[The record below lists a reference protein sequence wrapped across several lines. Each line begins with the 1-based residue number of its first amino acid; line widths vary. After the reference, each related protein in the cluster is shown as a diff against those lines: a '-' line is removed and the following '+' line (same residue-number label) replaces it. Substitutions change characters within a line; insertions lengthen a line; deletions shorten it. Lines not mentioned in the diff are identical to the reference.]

1 MYRLLLRLLPRHRR
15 AQYGDEM
22 EAVFAAN
29 TREVMTQGGRT
40 AVLRVWMR
48 ELGGLMRFAWRE
60 RLGITGNGS
69 GVVRDLRWAWRG
81 VRGRGWTGA
90 LSIGLLGL
98 AMAAATLVFASADA
112 LIFNRTPYPDAD
124 RLVGFPRGVG
134 GITFTRLREQQ
145 DVLSH
150 VAGHQPSYTFL
161 TGSDSLEQADTAF
174 VTPGFFETLGV
185 QPRWGRPLTEAD
197 RSSISPTAAVITE
210 GLARERFGSPD
221 GAIGQVL
228 STDDRPLTVV
238 GVMRESFRYPD
249 GDVRIWRAL
258 DYERLNRMF
267 PSMWLVG
274 RLAAGVSVDDAG
286 KTLATRLP
294 NLADKST
301 GRVELRSGIF
311 SMPAETRIRTL
322 NILLG
327 AALCLLLAACAN
339 VVSLEVA
346 GGLRR
351 SRVLAVQAAL
361 GASRWSLVRTTLLEG
376 VALVGVA
383 YVLALGLAS
392 GGISLLRDFLPPSLT
407 SEGVNPLDV
416 DWRAISAMG
425 LVAAVVWA
433 VASLPATLRANSP
446 ELQLLLKGDDR
457 SSTSSAQAARLR
469 RWITVGEVALS
480 VLLLAGGLLYL
491 RTYSALL
498 AVDTGLQTDNVMA
511 LSARMSAQ
519 TSPARVGQIE
529 AALLDRLRADPTVV
543 AVSRGSG
550 PPSSGFT
557 VAVVPEINGQA
568 AAGEPATLSVYSVE
582 PSYFDVVGLR
592 PVAGR
597 LFDSS
602 AEPGDVV
609 ITESLARRYW
619 GDVSPIG
626 SVIAAPHSGILPRT
640 VVGVVPHVR
649 THRDDLGGPSAKA
662 FSMFEPLPPTAQR
675 RASDADP
682 TTNAPSGLAWEGA
695 TMLVRLREGVS
706 ASTLLAVVRSVDP
719 GARYAVQPLAAAYAS
734 RHAETRMV
742 TAIVMTFAGV
752 AFVIAGAGVFGL
764 LAFLVASRT
773 REIGVRMALGADRR
787 DVGRLVVG
795 SSLRLVGLGV
805 AVGLAATVVA
815 SRWVEAELFGVT
827 GTDPLTLTAV
837 SGVVLLAGLVAAWAP
852 ARRASRIDPAIT
864 LRAE

>member
-22 EAVFAAN
+22 EEVFAISSDEAI
-29 TREVMTQGGRT
+29 RHGGPW
-40 AVLRVWMR
+40 ALLRLWIR

-60 RLGITGNGS
+60 RLGFSGTGGPLT
-69 GVVRDLRWAWRG
+69 RDLRWAWRG

-90 LSIGLLGL
+90 LSVGLLGL

-124 RLVGFPRGVG
+124 RLVGFPRAAG
-134 GITFTRLREQQ
+134 GTTYTRLREQQ

-150 VAGHQPSYTFL
+150 IAGHQPAYTFL
-161 TGSDSLEQADTAF
+161 TGGDSLVQADTAF
-174 VTPGFFETLGV
+174 VTPGFFETLGL

-197 RSSISPTAAVITE
+197 RTSISPTNAIITE
-210 GLARERFGSPD
+210 GLARERFGSPL
-221 GAIGQVL
+221 GALGQVL
-228 STDDRPLTVV
+228 PTDDRPLTVV
-238 GVMRESFRYPD
+238 GVMPESFRYPN

-267 PSMWLVG
+267 LSMTLVG
-274 RLAAGVSVDDAG
+274 RLAPRVSVEDAG

-294 NLADKST
+294 NMADKST
-301 GRVELRSGIF
+301 GRVELRVGIF
-311 SMPAETRIRTL
+311 SLPTEARIRTL

-376 VALVGVA
+376 MMLVGAAYMLALV
-383 YVLALGLAS
+383 LAS
-392 GGISLLRDFLPPSLT
+392 GGLSLLHDVLPASLT

-416 DWRAISAMG
+416 DWRAIGAMG
-425 LVAAVVWA
+425 AAAALVWMI
-433 VASLPATLRANSP
+433 ASLPATLRANSP
-446 ELQLLLKGDDR
+446 QLQLLLKGDDR
-457 SSTSSAQAARLR
+457 SSTSSASATRLR

-498 AVDTGLQTDNVMA
+498 AVDTGLQTDNVML

-519 TSPARVGQIE
+519 TPPSRVDQLE
-529 AALLDRLRADPTVV
+529 AAVLERLRADSNVV
-543 AVSRGSG
+543 ATSRGSG
-550 PPSSGFT
+550 PPGNAFT
-557 VAVVPEINGQA
+557 VAVVPDINGQPA
-568 AAGEPATLSVYSVE
+568 TGEPAALSVYSVE
-582 PSYFDVVGLR
+582 PAYFDVVGIR

-597 LFDSS
+597 LFDAS
-602 AEPGDVV
+602 AGPGDVV

-619 GDVSPIG
+619 GEVSPIG
-626 SVIAAPHSGILPRT
+626 SVIAAPQSGILPRT
-640 VVGVVPHVR
+640 VVGVIPHVR
-649 THRDDLGGPSAKA
+649 TNRDERGGPSTKA
-662 FSMFEPLPPTAQR
+662 FSMFEPKSPIATRPAP
-675 RASDADP
+675 DADP
-682 TTNAPSGLAWEGA
+682 TVNAPSGMTWRSSSL
-695 TMLVRLREGVS
+695 MVRLREGAS
-706 ASTLLAVVRSVDP
+706 ASTLLTLARSVDP
-719 GARYAVQPLAAAYAS
+719 GARYAVQPLEQVYAS

-742 TAIVMTFAGV
+742 TVIVMSFAGV

-764 LAFLVASRT
+764 LAFLVVSRT

-795 SSLRLVGLGV
+795 SSIRLVALGV
-805 AVGLAATVVA
+805 AVGLAATVLA
-815 SRWVEAELFGVT
+815 SRWIEAELFGVT
-827 GTDPLTLTAV
+827 GTDPLTLAIV
-837 SGVVLLAGLVAAWAP
+837 SAIVLIAALIAAWAP